1 MRRESETGT
10 GTWSPD
16 VFAKAW
22 RFASLYHAG
31 QTYAGPEEGMSFE
44 YLNHIGSV
52 AMELVWALPTA
63 PDVDGSLAIQ
73 CAVLHDVIEDTPA
86 TYELVLAHFGKAV
99 ADGVH
104 ALSKD
109 ESLPTKAAQ
118 MEDSLRRIRRQP
130 REVWMVKLADRIAN
144 LDPPPHHWDDAKIA
158 AYRQEAIAIHD
169 ALHTANAALA
179 DRLRERI
186 EQYGRFV
193 TASE

>member
-1 MRRESETGT
+1 MS
-10 GTWSPD
+10 TWSPD

-22 RFASLYHAG
+22 RFASLHHAG

-52 AMELVWALPTA
+52 AMELAWGLPTV
-63 PDVDGSLAIQ
+63 PDADADLAIQ
-73 CAVLHDVIEDTPA
+73 CAVLHDVIEDTAA
-86 TYELVLAHFGKAV
+86 TYEMVREHFGKAV
-99 ADGVH
+99 ADGVM

-109 ESLPTKAAQ
+109 DALPTKAAQ
-118 MEDSLRRIRRQP
+118 MKDSLQRIRMQP
-130 REVWMVKLADRIAN
+130 REVWMVKMADRIAN
-144 LDPPPHHWDDAKIA
+144 LDPPPFHWDSEKIE

-179 DRLRERI
+179 ERLQERI
-186 EQYGRFV
+186 EQYGRYV